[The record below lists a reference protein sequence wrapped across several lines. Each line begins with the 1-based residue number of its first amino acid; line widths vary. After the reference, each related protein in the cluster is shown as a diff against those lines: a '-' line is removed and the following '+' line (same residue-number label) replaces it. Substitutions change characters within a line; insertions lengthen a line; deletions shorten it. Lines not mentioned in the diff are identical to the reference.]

1 MANQDIGNNE
11 VTDTSTTASQE
22 PADNEKF
29 YTQAEFDQHMAR
41 MKASIQKK
49 YEMTFAELGD
59 INELKQLK
67 TEAEKRRTEEQVKRG
82 EFEKTLQ
89 ELAAKKDEEIRRR
102 DEIIKNYSVDTPLV
116 SVAAQFGAV
125 NAEQVKALLKPSVR
139 LNSDGEVE
147 IVDTKGTVRYNDS
160 GQPLKVEDLVKEFL
174 SSNPHFKAAG
184 PTTTSGKSNLTQT
197 KEKFDITKLNMS
209 NAADRKLYAEY
220 RKTLGL

>member
-1 MANQDIGNNE
+1 MSNQDIGND
-11 VTDTSTTASQE
+11 DTGSSETSQAE
-22 PADNEKF
+22 QAKT
-29 YTQAEFDQHMAR
+29 YTQEEFDQHMAR

-49 YEMTFAELGD
+49 YEKTFGELGD

-67 TEAEKRRTEEQVKRG
+67 TDAEKRRTEEQVKRG

-89 ELAAKKDEEIRRR
+89 ELASKKDEEIRRR
-102 DEIIKNYSVDTPLV
+102 DEIIRNYSVDTPLV
-116 SVAAQFGAV
+116 SVAAQYGAV
-125 NAEQVKALLKPSVR
+125 NAEQVKALLKPNVR
-139 LNSDGEVE
+139 LNNDGEVE

-174 SSNPHFKAAG
+174 SSNPHFKSAG
-184 PTTTSGKSNLTQT
+184 PTTTSGKSNLSQT

-209 NAADRKLYAEY
+209 NPADRKLYAEY